1 MTANKIELWRG
12 SCNQWD
18 CDEMGHMNVRV
29 YADKQMEGL
38 AAFSSALALPNPFSP
53 RAAST
58 LRPVDQHIRFMAE
71 VLPGKPI
78 SMHGCVLSHSET
90 DAVLYQA
97 LLHGDGRPAAVFRT
111 RVAHIDTNEFEAFP
125 WPRRTREKLVALTAP
140 QPADTAP
147 RSIDPDAPG
156 LAVTDIT
163 YDRIRA
169 CQIPMIG
176 KGAVPIQHLDAHGW
190 MASPWF
196 IGRVSDS
203 VPNLLYEWRHRVG
216 VTDGGRRM
224 GAAVLEYRLRF
235 HRYPGAGDLF
245 EIYSGLG
252 AVEGKTH
259 SLIHWIMDPATG
271 LPWATA
277 QATAISLD
285 LDARKAVAA
294 PPAMLAELE
303 RLAPKGLSI

>member
-1 MTANKIELWRG
+1 MIELWRG

-29 YADKQMEGL
+29 YAEKQMEGL
-38 AAFSSALALPNPFSP
+38 ATFSAALNLPNPFSP

-71 VLPGKPI
+71 VLPGKPL
-78 SMHGCVLSHSET
+78 SMKGCVLSHDET
-90 DAVLYQA
+90 SAVLYQA

-111 RVAHIDTNEFEAFP
+111 RLLHIDTSEFEAFP
-125 WPRRTREKLVALTAP
+125 WPKRARERLAALTQAA
-140 QPADTAP
+140 PADTAP

-156 LAVTDIT
+156 RSPSEIS
-163 YDRIRA
+163 YDHVRA
-169 CQIPMIG
+169 CRVPRIG
-176 KGAVPIQHLDAHGW
+176 QGAVPVAHLDAHGL
-190 MASPWF
+190 MAPPWF

-203 VPNLLYEWRHRVG
+203 VPNLLHDWRARVG
-216 VTDGGRRM
+216 KQDGGRRM
-224 GAAVLEYRLRF
+224 GAAVLEYRLRY

-245 EIYSGLG
+245 DIYSGLG
-252 AVEGKTH
+252 GAEGKTH
-259 SLIHWIMDPATG
+259 SLIHWILDPATG

-294 PPAMLAELE
+294 PPEMIAELE
-303 RLAPKGLSI
+303 RIAPRGLSI

>member
-1 MTANKIELWRG
+1 MIELWRG

-29 YADKQMEGL
+29 YADKQVEGL
-38 AAFSSALALPNPFSP
+38 AAFCSALALPNPFSP

-78 SMHGCVLSHSET
+78 SMAGGVLSHT
-90 DAVLYQA
+90 DTEAVLYQA

-111 RVAHIDTNEFEAFP
+111 RLEHIDTSEFEPFT
-125 WPRRTREKLVALTAP
+125 WPRRARTNLAALTIAAP
-140 QPADTAP
+140 AETAP
-147 RSIDPDAPG
+147 RSVSPDAPG
-156 LAVTDIT
+156 RAAAEIT
-163 YDRIRA
+163 YDHIRA
-169 CQIPMIG
+169 CRVPMIG
-176 KGAVPIQHLDAHGW
+176 KGAVPVQHLDAHGL

-196 IGRVSDS
+196 IGRISDS
-203 VPNLLYEWRHRVG
+203 VPNLLYDWRNRVG
-216 VTDGGRRM
+216 TRDGGRRM

-252 AVEGKTH
+252 GVEGKTH
-259 SLIHWIMDPATG
+259 SLIHWVMDPATG

-294 PPAMLAELE
+294 PPEMLAELE
-303 RLAPKGLSI
+303 RLAPRGLTL